1 MSGGIAYVW
10 DGKRD
15 LYKRVNKS
23 MVELEPVTEKHDIE
37 ELRGLIEEHYRATGS
52 VRAKEILDNFGDNI
66 SLFKKIMP
74 RDYDRML
81 RAISQFEER
90 GMSHEEAAEEAF
102 YLITRGGAR

>member
-23 MVELEPVTEKHDIE
+23 MVELESVTQKHDIE
-37 ELRGLIEEHYRATGS
+37 ELRTLIEEHLRETGS
-52 VRAKEILDNFGDNI
+52 ERAREILANFNENLG
-66 SLFKKIMP
+66 LFKKIMP
-74 RDYDRML
+74 RDYDKML

-90 GMSHEEAAEEAF
+90 GMSHEEAREEAF
-102 YLITRGGAR
+102 YMITRGGEG